1 MVADEHRPL
10 GAGPFDEPGVHAA
23 VRVEGAPRGVAAVH
37 VRPGVARDSSARPAP
52 GHATRRPSAAARPTP
67 RRRRATETGGRQTR
81 RPPHRPTRTRRTRRT
96 DPGSRPPPRRPDR
109 SRPHGQPGDDLG
121 KLLDHP
127 PAAQLRGVVRDRLE
141 PKHAFALSVL
151 GTPVKV
157 GIRCCLPLFGLVPAH
172 VPGGGGPQS
181 GSRWSAHSAARTN
194 DLEADEDP
202 PQTWPAGGE
211 AKTLRF
217 KSSAASWE
225 RRTCCGRQRRTCRR
239 PALSGSTDEVRRH
252 DDGWGARRAGCRR
265 GAVAQSLREV
275 HPTTRRW
282 RQANCGSWPQAS
294 ADLWAGHVR
303 NASQAATSCG
313 RISGSARAASPS
325 SRSV

>member
-1 MVADEHRPL
+1 MNPVSTQSRAVANRSAMPASWVTISGNFSIMRPQRNSAVL
-10 GAGPFDEPGVHAA
+10 CTIASNLSTRSPYLCCGP
-23 VRVEGAPRGVAAVH
+23 
-37 VRPGVARDSSARPAP
+37 
-52 GHATRRPSAAARPTP
+52 PSRW
-67 RRRRATETGGRQTR
+67 
-81 RPPHRPTRTRRTRRT
+81 
-96 DPGSRPPPRRPDR
+96 GSVVV
-109 SRPHGQPGDDLG
+109 SR
-121 KLLDHP
+121 
-127 PAAQLRGVVRDRLE
+127 
-141 PKHAFALSVL
+141 
-151 GTPVKV
+151 
-157 GIRCCLPLFGLVPAH
+157 CLASFRHH

-181 GSRWSAHSAARTN
+181 GSRWSARSAARTS
-194 DLEADEDP
+194 DLEAGEDP

-325 SRSV
+325 SRRLW

>member
-1 MVADEHRPL
+1 VANRSAMPASWVTMSGNFSIIRPQRNSAVLCAIASNRSTRSPYLCCGPPSRL
-10 GAGPFDEPGVHAA
+10 GSV
-23 VRVEGAPRGVAAVH
+23 VVSVVWPRSG
-37 VRPGVARDSSARPAP
+37 
-52 GHATRRPSAAARPTP
+52 TRAW
-67 RRRRATETGGRQTR
+67 
-81 RPPHRPTRTRRTRRT
+81 
-96 DPGSRPPPRRPDR
+96 
-109 SRPHGQPGDDLG
+109 
-121 KLLDHP
+121 
-127 PAAQLRGVVRDRLE
+127 
-141 PKHAFALSVL
+141 
-151 GTPVKV
+151 
-157 GIRCCLPLFGLVPAH
+157 
-172 VPGGGGPQS
+172 GGGPQS

>member
-1 MVADEHRPL
+1 MRGLFRSTPPTRVWPSSDAGGQLVEDAVADES
-10 GAGPFDEPGVHAA
+10 GVHA
-23 VRVEGAPRGVAAVH
+23 VQ
-37 VRPGVARDSSARPAP
+37 
-52 GHATRRPSAAARPTP
+52 
-67 RRRRATETGGRQTR
+67 GGGESLG
-81 RPPHRPTRTRRTRRT
+81 
-96 DPGSRPPPRRPDR
+96 DA
-109 SRPHGQPGDDLG
+109 GQSGDDVG

-127 PAAQLRGVVRDRLE
+127 AAAQLGGVVRDRLE
-141 PKHAFALSVL
+141 PQHAFALSVL
-151 GTPVKV
+151 RTPVKV
-157 GIRCCLPLFGLVPAH
+157 GIRCCLPLFGLVPAS

-181 GSRWSAHSAARTN
+181 GSRWSARSAARTN

-225 RRTCCGRQRRTCRR
+225 RRTCCGRQRRACRR

-325 SRSV
+325 SRRL

>member
-1 MVADEHRPL
+1 
-10 GAGPFDEPGVHAA
+10 
-23 VRVEGAPRGVAAVH
+23 VEAPASFLSTATHSQG
-37 VRPGVARDSSARPAP
+37 DTTSAP
-52 GHATRRPSAAARPTP
+52 
-67 RRRRATETGGRQTR
+67 Q
-81 RPPHRPTRTRRTRRT
+81 RTRRFSFTASGRASAHQILICVADPRQGWDPLVVSVVWPRSGTRAWGRWT
-96 DPGSRPPPRRPDR
+96 
-109 SRPHGQPGDDLG
+109 
-121 KLLDHP
+121 
-127 PAAQLRGVVRDRLE
+127 AV
-141 PKHAFALSVL
+141 
-151 GTPVKV
+151 
-157 GIRCCLPLFGLVPAH
+157 
-172 VPGGGGPQS
+172 
-181 GSRWSAHSAARTN
+181 GSRWSACSAARTN

>member
-1 MVADEHRPL
+1 L
-10 GAGPFDEPGVHAA
+10 
-23 VRVEGAPRGVAAVH
+23 
-37 VRPGVARDSSARPAP
+37 
-52 GHATRRPSAAARPTP
+52 
-67 RRRRATETGGRQTR
+67 
-81 RPPHRPTRTRRTRRT
+81 
-96 DPGSRPPPRRPDR
+96 
-109 SRPHGQPGDDLG
+109 GDDVG

-127 PAAQLRGVVRDRLE
+127 PAAQLRGVMRDRLE
-141 PKHAFALSVL
+141 PQHAFALSVL
-151 GTPVKV
+151 RTPVKV
-157 GIRCCLPLFGLVPAH
+157 GIRCCLSCLASFRHTCLGAVDRSRGRGGAPAAQR
-172 VPGGGGPQS
+172 GRTT
-181 GSRWSAHSAARTN
+181 SRPTRIHRK
-194 DLEADEDP
+194 LGRP
-202 PQTWPAGGE
+202 GGE

>member
-1 MVADEHRPL
+1 MSCASVCTGWRSPSSPRCGGWHSPYLCCGPPSRL
-10 GAGPFDEPGVHAA
+10 GSV
-23 VRVEGAPRGVAAVH
+23 VVSVVWPRSG
-37 VRPGVARDSSARPAP
+37 
-52 GHATRRPSAAARPTP
+52 TRAW
-67 RRRRATETGGRQTR
+67 
-81 RPPHRPTRTRRTRRT
+81 
-96 DPGSRPPPRRPDR
+96 
-109 SRPHGQPGDDLG
+109 
-121 KLLDHP
+121 
-127 PAAQLRGVVRDRLE
+127 
-141 PKHAFALSVL
+141 
-151 GTPVKV
+151 
-157 GIRCCLPLFGLVPAH
+157 
-172 VPGGGGPQS
+172 GGGPQS

-325 SRSV
+325 SRRLW

>member
-1 MVADEHRPL
+1 MSMYSPYLCCGPPSRL
-10 GAGPFDEPGVHAA
+10 GSV
-23 VRVEGAPRGVAAVH
+23 VVSVVWPRSG
-37 VRPGVARDSSARPAP
+37 
-52 GHATRRPSAAARPTP
+52 TRAW
-67 RRRRATETGGRQTR
+67 
-81 RPPHRPTRTRRTRRT
+81 
-96 DPGSRPPPRRPDR
+96 
-109 SRPHGQPGDDLG
+109 
-121 KLLDHP
+121 
-127 PAAQLRGVVRDRLE
+127 
-141 PKHAFALSVL
+141 
-151 GTPVKV
+151 
-157 GIRCCLPLFGLVPAH
+157 
-172 VPGGGGPQS
+172 GGGPQS

-303 NASQAATSCG
+303 NASQAGTSCG

>member
-1 MVADEHRPL
+1 MVYSASDVPVIAWSL
-10 GAGPFDEPGVHAA
+10 SAKSPTVNPVGAGAERQRGAQCVPHPLFVQVDTADVGGTEPSAGGQLVEHAA
-23 VRVEGAPRGVAAVH
+23 GEVSSVHQSSAVANRSAIPASRVAISGNLSIMRPHRSSAVLCTIASNRSTRSPYLCCGPPSRLGSVVVPVVWPRSGTRAWGRWTAVGVEVERPQRSEDERPRG
-37 VRPGVARDSSARPAP
+37 
-52 GHATRRPSAAARPTP
+52 RR
-67 RRRRATETGGRQTR
+67 
-81 RPPHRPTRTRRTRRT
+81 
-96 DPGSRPPPRRPDR
+96 GSTAN
-109 SRPHGQPGDDLG
+109 L
-121 KLLDHP
+121 
-127 PAAQLRGVVRDRLE
+127 
-141 PKHAFALSVL
+141 
-151 GTPVKV
+151 
-157 GIRCCLPLFGLVPAH
+157 
-172 VPGGGGPQS
+172 
-181 GSRWSAHSAARTN
+181 
-194 DLEADEDP
+194 
-202 PQTWPAGGE
+202 AGGE

>member
-1 MVADEHRPL
+1 MPHRVPECRQRAPLLRRNPVPPGRLRLICVADPRQGWDPL
-10 GAGPFDEPGVHAA
+10 
-23 VRVEGAPRGVAAVH
+23 
-37 VRPGVARDSSARPAP
+37 
-52 GHATRRPSAAARPTP
+52 
-67 RRRRATETGGRQTR
+67 
-81 RPPHRPTRTRRTRRT
+81 
-96 DPGSRPPPRRPDR
+96 
-109 SRPHGQPGDDLG
+109 
-121 KLLDHP
+121 
-127 PAAQLRGVVRDRLE
+127 
-141 PKHAFALSVL
+141 LSQ
-151 GTPVKV
+151 
-157 GIRCCLPLFGLVPAH
+157 LFGLVPAH